1 MSGAAQHV
9 DNLLI
14 GSGEVYLDPLDAAG
28 GLTGERYLGDTVGA
42 ALEVAA
48 ERVTVFSG
56 DGAGARKL
64 VDVARSVERTMTI
77 VMQDISLDNLA
88 LFVGAGDPE
97 ASAAVAATPVAAREK
112 RVVRRGRWYQL
123 GATEADPA
131 GAAAVLEAGF
141 SVHRA
146 ARGGAALDP
155 GDYALDA
162 AAGRLYVRPG
172 AAGIADGD
180 TVYVQYTPAA
190 AAEGG
195 RRIARTGGLRQTL
208 AALRYVESAP
218 PAAGRGRNYYARR
231 CAVSAVGEAAL
242 KSRDEAQKLTLA
254 CRILEPGGN
263 AAALHIDGEPAVG
276 GG

>member
-1 MSGAAQHV
+1 MTGAAQHV

-14 GSGEVYLDPLDAAG
+14 GSGEVYLDPLDADG
-28 GLTGERYLGDTVGA
+28 GLTGERYLGDTAGA
-42 ALEVAA
+42 ALEVAT

-64 VDVARSVERTMTI
+64 IDVARSVERTMTI

-88 LFVGAGDPE
+88 LFVGAAEPE
-97 ASAAVAATPVAAREK
+97 ASAAVAAAPIAAREK

-123 GATEADPA
+123 GAGEADPA

-141 SVHRA
+141 SVHKA
-146 ARGGAALDP
+146 ARGGDAVAAA
-155 GDYALDA
+155 DYVLDA
-162 AAGRLYVRPG
+162 ASGRLFIKPG

-180 TVYVQYTPAA
+180 AIYVQYTPAA
-190 AAEGG
+190 AAKGE
-195 RRIARTGGLRQTL
+195 RRIARTGGLRQTF

-242 KSRDEAQKLTLA
+242 KSRDETQKLTLA
-254 CRILEPGGN
+254 CRILEPGGA
-263 AAALHIDGEPAVG
+263 AAALHIDGEPAG
-276 GG
+276 